1 MLPVCIELNGTN
13 NASARV
19 TSWIAYSRSVTNKGA
34 FRLFCSERLCHRGR
48 GVLRHDAAIGA
59 LDFAVLQNLVRHLM
73 CQLNGNRK
81 TDFLVAS
88 GDITANSPASH
99 SDLKQGD
106 IILAVNGKPV
116 DDANQLRLQIGMLAP
131 GSTVKLRLLRAGAAR
146 DVTVKMGEPPA
157 KEEPVSLDSKGTGS
171 TLEGVSVE
179 NLTPEAARRDGVGQE
194 G

>member
-1 MLPVCIELNGTN
+1 
-13 NASARV
+13 
-19 TSWIAYSRSVTNKGA
+19 
-34 FRLFCSERLCHRGR
+34 
-48 GVLRHDAAIGA
+48 
-59 LDFAVLQNLVRHLM
+59 M

-116 DDANQLRLQIGMLAP
+116 DDANQLRLQIGLLSP
-131 GSTVKLRLLRAGAAR
+131 GTMVKLSLLRAGTPR
-146 DVTVKMGEPPA
+146 DVTVKMGEFPT
-157 KEEPVSLDSKGTGS
+157 KEERASLDNGGTGS

-179 NLTPEAARRDGVGQE
+179 NLTPETAREMKLAPETKGVVVADIDPSSHAAEAGLRAGDVIQQVNRQAVKSVQDFDRAMTSSKKDDPTLLLVNRE
-194 G
+194 GNTLFVAV